1 MAQKGGYTRH
11 LHNMFEVSSLIQKAL
26 RRRDA
31 NLAYYAANE
40 LILKYRNY
48 LWKRLLTVSAEDC
61 FDMITG
67 RIVELHNLDERQKD
81 DKYVAVAVSTLLN
94 ARKNRD
100 ADFFA
105 CNLLNSRDTLDI
117 SKYCPEPVDDKTCA
131 TKNGHCMFDL
141 AICLRNAIDAGDDVF
156 AGYACNELLVYYRKF
171 AWKTL
176 VMKAQEM
183 GFEPVVNEIRN
194 LKAADEITKQST
206 ILYYSKAITTLL
218 KVRKWGNI
226 GNFLPSFIYND
237 KIDLR
242 MYDNQQMRIPDY
254 VFDCHTYIGK
264 ARGCTKQE
272 FIKTEQA
279 ALTPH
284 IKGEYDDASWEHFF
298 WLCDNGFYRED
309 YTPHP
314 SKERMKELETGT
326 VQLNLFGE

>member
-1 MAQKGGYTRH
+1 MANKGGYTRH
-11 LHNMFEVSSLIQKAL
+11 GHNMFEVSSLIQKAL

-31 NLAYYAANE
+31 AMAYYAANE
-40 LILKYRNY
+40 LIPKYRNY

-61 FDMITG
+61 YDLITG
-67 RIVELHNLDERQKD
+67 RIVELHTNDMENED
-81 DKYVAVAVSTLLN
+81 DKNIAIAVSTLLN

-117 SKYCPEPVDDKTCA
+117 SKYVSEPKDDKTCA

-141 AICLRNAIDAGDDVF
+141 AICLRKAIDACDDKY

-171 AWKTL
+171 AWKTII
-176 VMKAQEM
+176 MKAHEM
-183 GFEPVVNEIRN
+183 GYKEVETEIRN
-194 LKAADEITKQST
+194 LRLADEQTKQAT
-206 ILYYSKAITTLL
+206 ILYYSKALTTLL
-218 KVRKWGNI
+218 KVSKWGNI
-226 GNFLPSFIYND
+226 EKFSFNFIYNNT
-237 KIDLR
+237 IDLR
-242 MYDNQQMRIPDY
+242 KWDDVRYRIPDY
-254 VFDCHTYIGK
+254 VFDCHTYLGK
-264 ARGCTKQE
+264 ARGRTKKE
-272 FIKTEQA
+272 FIVDEQK

-284 IKGEYDDASWEHFF
+284 IQGEYDDASWEHFF

-314 SKERMKELETGT
+314 SKERMKELETGA